1 MPSHPEHQRVFVEG
15 LDISH
20 WQGNINWDAVP
31 EKYKWVAMKASE
43 GGGFKDNKFAQN
55 FEGAKNTGRKVIA
68 YHFHRG
74 NAGVAFQKANW
85 LGAIGGR
92 EIDGFALDVESQDG
106 VTVQVLRNRVYW
118 SLRAAEELEVPVVVY
133 TADWFWSRPLDRRIL
148 PINPPNSSDP
158 AVDPKIIASGWDLW
172 VAWYGPINQDKLPT
186 DDPKLPH
193 GWRRKSGEIERKEVA
208 RQYTSRGNVPGIA
221 GNVDKNTMW
230 PEFFAQLGGD
240 DPPPPPDDPPPD
252 GRLDALEERVDDI
265 VETLQSVE

>member
-1 MPSHPEHQRVFVEG
+1 MPSHPEHQGIVEG
-15 LDISH
+15 LDVSH
-20 WQGNINWDAVP
+20 WQGNIDWDAVP
-31 EKYKWVAMKASE
+31 KKYKWIAMKASE
-43 GGGFKDNKFAQN
+43 GGSFKDNKFAQN
-55 FEGAKNTGRKVIA
+55 FEGAKRTGRKVIA

-106 VTVQVLRNRVYW
+106 ETVQVLRNRVYW
-118 SLRAAEELEVPVVVY
+118 SLRAAEELDVPVVVY
-133 TADWFWSRPLDRRIL
+133 TADWFWSSPLDRRIL

-172 VAWYGPINQDKLPT
+172 VASWPGGNVDRIPT
-186 DDPKLPH
+186 GQPVLPH
-193 GWRRKSGEIERKEVA
+193 GWVRKSGEIEHDWSIW
-208 RQYTSRGNVPGIA
+208 QYTSRGNVPGIS
-221 GNVDKNTMW
+221 GNVDKNIMR
-230 PEFFAQLGGD
+230 PEYFVQLGGAD
-240 DPPPPPDDPPPD
+240 EPPPPPDDPPPD